1 MIRPLVYLAVCAVLL
16 AGCEMPAKEG
26 VELPDSEWTPDKVAR
41 LVHPPRSKLATSSE
55 EPDEVPLPRRRP
67 EQVAV
72 ATPPPQ
78 SDAEALP
85 EEEAPLEE
93 QPTDLQ
99 IDQLVGLDFDAT
111 QALLGEPVLDE
122 VQAPARV
129 WAYSGSGCVLN
140 IFFYPNVDGS
150 TYRALTYEVKGG
162 DDSVEFRE
170 RCFAELLSERAK
182 EGT

>member
-1 MIRPLVYLAVCAVLL
+1 MIRPLVCLAVCVAVL
-16 AGCEMPAKEG
+16 AGCEMPAREG

-41 LVHPPRSKLATSSE
+41 LVHPPRSRVAAESE
-55 EPDEVPLPRRRP
+55 EPDQVPLPRRRP
-67 EQVAV
+67 DQVAV
-72 ATPPPQ
+72 ATPPLQ
-78 SDAEALP
+78 SDAEELSAEQAP
-85 EEEAPLEE
+85 AEE
-93 QPTDLQ
+93 PTDLQ

-111 QALLGEPVLDE
+111 QALLGEPALDQ

-182 EGT
+182 EGP

>member
-1 MIRPLVYLAVCAVLL
+1 MSLL
-16 AGCEMPAKEG
+16 
-26 VELPDSEWTPDKVAR
+26 
-41 LVHPPRSKLATSSE
+41 
-55 EPDEVPLPRRRP
+55 
-67 EQVAV
+67 QFF
-72 ATPPPQ
+72 
-78 SDAEALP
+78 
-85 EEEAPLEE
+85 
-93 QPTDLQ
+93 
-99 IDQLVGLDFDAT
+99 DQLDFDP
-111 QALLGEPVLDE
+111 LGLQSLGGAVRGGDQ